1 MRFTILA
8 YGTRGDVQP
17 YVALGV
23 ALQRA
28 GHTVRLA
35 APEVFRGLVSGH
47 GLEFHPLPGDPAALM
62 QQAADR
68 AGSSLI
74 RFPLVVLQH
83 ALPLALDM
91 LASVREACQGAEA
104 IVHSLLLTVVGHEMA
119 VEMQVPDFS
128 ALIFLTFA
136 PTSAFPAQI
145 LPALQLG
152 GRINRLSHMGFTQLF
167 WQANRLA
174 YGYLRRKN
182 RQLPPLSGWP
192 FSATLPHPTPILY
205 ALSPQVIS
213 RPADWGPDVHLTGYW
228 TLAPESGWSPPEVLV
243 EFLEDG
249 PAPVFVGF
257 SSLITRRAS
266 HLTAAVLEAL
276 ARTGQR
282 GLLVRGWGGIE
293 DRSLPADVLAVDEV
307 PFEWLFPRMAALVHH
322 GGVGTT
328 ATGLRSGVPGVVV
341 PSTADQPYWGHSI
354 HRLGVGSPPIPLK
367 RLTADR
373 LATAIEQ
380 LTSDHGMRSRAARLG
395 SLLREEDGVGNAVQ
409 IIERYL
415 SDRDHVA
422 VGQKA

>member
-1 MRFTILA
+1 
-8 YGTRGDVQP
+8 
-17 YVALGV
+17 
-23 ALQRA
+23 
-28 GHTVRLA
+28 
-35 APEVFRGLVSGH
+35 
-47 GLEFHPLPGDPAALM
+47 M

-68 AGSSLI
+68 AGSSLV

-83 ALPLALDM
+83 ALPLAHDM

-104 IVHSLLLTVVGHEMA
+104 IVHSLLLTVVGHETA

-136 PTSAFPAQI
+136 PTSAFPAQV
-145 LPALQLG
+145 LPRLHLG
-152 GRINRLSHMGFTQLF
+152 GLMNRLSHMGFIQLY

-174 YGYLRRKN
+174 YAYLRCKN

-192 FSATLPHPTPILY
+192 FSAAPPAHPTPILY

-228 TLAPESGWSPPEVLV
+228 TLAPESGWSPGEVLV
-243 EFLEDG
+243 KFLEAG

-257 SSLITRRAS
+257 GSLITRRSA
-266 HLTAAVLEAL
+266 HLTEAVLEAL

-293 DRSLPADVLAVDEV
+293 DRDLPDHLLAVDEV

-328 ATGLRSGVPGVVV
+328 AAGLRSGVPAVVV
-341 PSTADQPYWGHSI
+341 PSTADQPYWGQRL
-354 HRLGVGSPPIPLK
+354 HRLGVGPPPIPLK
-367 RLTADR
+367 RLTADH
-373 LATAIEQ
+373 LVIAIEQ
-380 LTSDHGMRSRAARLG
+380 LTSDDGMRLRAARLG
-395 SLLREEDGVGNAVQ
+395 SLLRQEDGVANAVQ
-409 IIERYL
+409 IIEGYL
-415 SDRDHVA
+415 SRADCAAAGRQA
-422 VGQKA
+422 

>member
-1 MRFTILA
+1 MTKFAILT

-17 YVALGV
+17 YIALGL

-28 GHTVRLA
+28 GHTVLLA
-35 APEVFRGLVSGH
+35 APGLFRGLVASY
-47 GLEFHPLPGDPAALM
+47 GLGFHPLPGDPGDLM

-68 AGSSLI
+68 AGSNLV

-83 ALPLALDM
+83 SLPLALEM

-104 IVHSLLLTVVGHEMA
+104 IVHSLLLTVVGHQMA

-145 LPALQLG
+145 LPAARFG
-152 GRINRLSHMGFTQLF
+152 GTFNRLTHAGFTQLF

-174 YGYLRRKN
+174 YAFLRRKN

-192 FSATLPHPTPILY
+192 FSPASTHPTPILY
-205 ALSPQVIS
+205 ALSPQIIS

-228 TLAPESGWSPPEVLV
+228 TLPPEDGWSPPRALL
-243 EFLEDG
+243 EFLEAG

-257 SSLITRRAS
+257 GSLITAKAS
-266 HLTAAVLEAL
+266 HLTEVALEAL
-276 ARTGQR
+276 ARTGKR
-282 GLLVRGWGGIE
+282 GLLVRGWGGIQ
-293 DRSLPADVLAVDEV
+293 DRTLPGNVLAVDEV

-328 ATGLRSGVPGVVV
+328 ALGLRSGVPAVVV
-341 PSTADQPYWGHSI
+341 PATADQPYWGRQLE
-354 HRLGVGSPPIPLK
+354 RLGVGTRPVPLK
-367 RLTADR
+367 KLTVDRLVAAIERLTGD
-373 LATAIEQ
+373 EQ
-380 LTSDHGMRSRAARLG
+380 MRSRATLLGQRL
-395 SLLREEDGVGNAVQ
+395 RDEDGVGRAVE

-415 SDRDHVA
+415 SGA
-422 VGQKA
+422 SW

>member
-23 ALQRA
+23 ALQRT

-35 APEVFRGLVSGH
+35 APEVFRGLVTGH

-68 AGSSLI
+68 AGSNLV

-91 LASVREACQGAEA
+91 LDSVREACQGAEV

-119 VEMQVPDFS
+119 IEMQVPDFS

-152 GRINRLSHMGFTQLF
+152 GPINRLSHVGFTQLF

-174 YGYLRRKN
+174 YAYLRRKN

-192 FSATLPHPTPILY
+192 FSPRRAHPTPILY
-205 ALSPQVIS
+205 ALSPQVIP
-213 RPADWGPDVHLTGYW
+213 RPVDWGRDVHLTGYW
-228 TLAPESGWSPPEVLV
+228 TLAPDSGWSPPEVLV
-243 EFLEDG
+243 EFLEAG

-257 SSLITRRAS
+257 GSLITRRAAP
-266 HLTAAVLEAL
+266 LTEAVLEAL

-293 DRSLPADVLAVDEV
+293 DRKLPDHLLAVDEV

-328 ATGLRSGVPGVVV
+328 AAGLRSGVPAVVV
-341 PSTADQPYWGHSI
+341 PSTADQPYWGQRL
-354 HRLGVGSPPIPLK
+354 HRLGVGPPPIPLK
-367 RLTADR
+367 RLTVDC

-380 LTSDHGMRSRAARLG
+380 LTSDDEMRLRAARLG
-395 SLLREEDGVGNAVQ
+395 WLLRKEDGVGNAMQV
-409 IIERYL
+409 IERYL
-415 SDRDHVA
+415 GSSDRVV
-422 VGQKA
+422 VGQQA

>member
-1 MRFTILA
+1 MTKFAILT

-17 YVALGV
+17 YIALGL

-35 APEVFRGLVSGH
+35 APEVFRDLVTGYGLG
-47 GLEFHPLPGDPAALM
+47 FHPLPGDPGDLM

-68 AGSSLI
+68 AGSSPI

-83 ALPLALDM
+83 ALPLALEM
-91 LASVREACQGAEA
+91 LDSVREACQGAEA

-145 LPALQLG
+145 LPAVRLG
-152 GRINRLSHMGFTQLF
+152 GTFNRLTHAGFIQLF

-174 YGYLRRKN
+174 YAFLRRKN

-192 FSATLPHPTPILY
+192 FGPASTHPTPILY
-205 ALSPQVIS
+205 ALSPQIIS

-228 TLAPESGWSPPEVLV
+228 TLAPEDGWSPPRVLL
-243 EFLEDG
+243 EFLEAG

-257 SSLITRRAS
+257 GSLITAKAS
-266 HLTAAVLEAL
+266 HLTEVALEAL
-276 ARTGQR
+276 ARTGKR
-282 GLLVRGWGGIE
+282 GLLVRGWGGIQ
-293 DRSLPADVLAVDEV
+293 DRNLPGDVLAVDEV

-328 ATGLRSGVPGVVV
+328 AAGLRSGVPAVVV
-341 PSTADQPYWGHSI
+341 SSTADQPYWGYQLQ
-354 HRLGVGSPPIPLK
+354 RVGVGPPPIPLK

-373 LATAIEQ
+373 LVTAIEQ
-380 LTSDHGMRSRAARLG
+380 LTSDEGMRQQAARLG
-395 SLLREEDGVGNAVQ
+395 RLLHDEDGVGRAVE

-415 SDRDHVA
+415 SGAGCASAHR
-422 VGQKA
+422 